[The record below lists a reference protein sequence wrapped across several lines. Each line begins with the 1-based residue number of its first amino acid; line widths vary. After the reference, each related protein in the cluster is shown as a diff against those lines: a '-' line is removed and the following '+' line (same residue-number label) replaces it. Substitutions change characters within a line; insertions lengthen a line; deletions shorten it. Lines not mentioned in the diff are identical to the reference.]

1 MPIRRAVLTTA
12 TALAFAV
19 GALAPA
25 LPASAEPL
33 QPGSSSIEQAA
44 LVPAPTTEEHC
55 ALDIGVAA
63 SAEELGREA
72 PDPVCFSSIEQVE
85 RYLERRS
92 IAAADSRFAAA
103 TASVGVGRI
112 YKDASKGGS
121 SLTFWGA
128 NGCLGATYGFTSLS
142 SGWNTSV
149 SSLTGLNG
157 CWATAYSATSYG
169 GGRLNCTPYCSGLG
183 ALNDKVKSL
192 VFRPNGTLG

>member
-12 TALAFAV
+12 TALAFTI

-25 LPASAEPL
+25 LPASAEPFL
-33 QPGSSSIEQAA
+33 AGSASIEQTA
-44 LVPAPTTEEHC
+44 LVATAAGEHC

-63 SAEELGREA
+63 AAEELGLDA
-72 PDPVCFSSIEQVE
+72 PEPVCFSSIEEVE
-85 RYLERRS
+85 RFLERRS
-92 IAAADSRFAAA
+92 IAAADSRLAAA

-128 NGCLGATYGFTSLS
+128 NGCLGATYGFSSLS

-157 CWATAYSATSYG
+157 CWATAYTATSYG
-169 GGRLNCTPYCSGLG
+169 GSRLNCTPYCSSLG
-183 ALNDKVKSL
+183 AFNDRVKSL
-192 VFRPNGTLG
+192 VFRPTGTLG